1 MRNIVLCLGFFLGI
15 QTAFPQK
22 LNFGVCNEIESLDL
36 RNKCLKSSLDNLFVK
51 KILQLRLEM
60 KDTTKT
66 QIDITFDVDVA
77 RVGLFT
83 LRNFESNH
91 PSIYNSFNQILIDI
105 APLSSYK
112 QNNRLVQSTLKFD
125 YSLRFF
131 ENSNIEIIQSGERVF
146 SNNALVKKEDP
157 VKKEKTDKIEKTIE
171 KFDLTD
177 NSKSNEE
184 VDFPFA
190 IIEKVPVFPGC
201 ESLQINAELKT
212 CMSDNITNF
221 IISNFNLSIAENL
234 GLPDGRVRIS
244 VLFKINI
251 FGYVEDIQVR
261 APHPKLEKE
270 TYRVINSLPKF
281 LPGEQ
286 RGRKVNV
293 SYSLPII
300 FQVENNTETKK

>member
-1 MRNIVLCLGFFLGI
+1 MRNIVLCLGVFLGI

-22 LNFGVCNEIESLDL
+22 LNFNVCNEIESLDL

-105 APLSSYK
+105 VPLSSYK

-146 SNNALVKKEDP
+146 SSRRPIVENEYDGESESVEKENILDSSGSET
-157 VKKEKTDKIEKTIE
+157 VM
-171 KFDLTD
+171 
-177 NSKSNEE
+177 
-184 VDFPFA
+184 PFA
-190 IIEKVPVFPGC
+190 QIETVPIFPGC
-201 ESLQINAELKT
+201 EPLQINAELKT

>member
-105 APLSSYK
+105 VPLSSYK

-201 ESLQINAELKT
+201 ESLQTNEKLKN
-212 CMSDNITNF
+212 CMSANITNF
-221 IISNFNLSIAENL
+221 IISNFDTGVSNNLVI
-234 GLPDGRVRIS
+234 PDGRVRINMQ
-244 VLFKINI
+244 FKINTY
-251 FGYVEDIQVR
+251 GYVVDIM
-261 APHPKLEKE
+261 ASTPYPELEKE
-270 TYRVINSLPKF
+270 AVRVLNSLPKF
-281 LPGEQ
+281 TPGKQ
-286 RGRKVNV
+286 KGREVNV
-293 SYSLPII
+293 MYSLPLV